1 MIKQK
6 LKFLLAVSG
15 LFVLFSCSPR
25 LSPFTQQLYESNN
38 WTENDLKQIQFYLS
52 DDVVLRREASNGQTR
67 IEGGEIKMVDG
78 RRVEEIVIR
87 EKTPGI
93 LIFMPKEKR
102 FAVSFETNDERFL
115 VFGPNPKAGNRYV
128 LLASDWK
135 KRGGTVTYEGKPWYT
150 PSASA
155 YAALMVDLKKAR
167 KIRVKS
173 RTARG
178 RKID

>member
-1 MIKQK
+1 MKQK
-6 LKFLLAVSG
+6 LKFLLILSS
-15 LFVLFSCSPR
+15 LCVLFSCSPR

-52 DDVVLRREASNGQTR
+52 DDVILRREANTGHSK

-87 EKTPGI
+87 EKTPGV

-102 FAVSFETNDERFL
+102 FAVSFESNDERFL

-128 LLASDWK
+128 LLASEWK
-135 KRGGTVTYEGKPWYT
+135 KRGGTVTYDGKPFYT
-150 PSASA
+150 PSSSA

-167 KIRVKS
+167 KISVKS
-173 RTARG
+173 RTAKG